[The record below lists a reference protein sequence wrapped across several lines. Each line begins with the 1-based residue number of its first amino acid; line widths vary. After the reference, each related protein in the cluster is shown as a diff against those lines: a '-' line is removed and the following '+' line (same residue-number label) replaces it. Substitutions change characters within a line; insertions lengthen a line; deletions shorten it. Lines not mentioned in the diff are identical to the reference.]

1 MFKFYIALN
10 TMCSKSIFY
19 SIFLFTSIK
28 VDDTDLMSLIKY
40 NRIIFASYQSFL
52 KEKRLKILSLLS

>member
-1 MFKFYIALN
+1 MY
-10 TMCSKSIFY
+10 SKSIFY
-19 SIFLFTSIK
+19 SIFLSTSIK

-40 NRIIFASYQSFL
+40 NRIIIASYQSFL